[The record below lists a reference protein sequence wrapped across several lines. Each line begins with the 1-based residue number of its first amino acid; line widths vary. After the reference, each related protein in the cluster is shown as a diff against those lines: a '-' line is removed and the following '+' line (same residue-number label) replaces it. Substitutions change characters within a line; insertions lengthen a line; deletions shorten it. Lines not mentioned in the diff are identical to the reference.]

1 MRALPRLLLCGLLL
15 SPVLG
20 RATEPAGSC
29 EALKAENEALK
40 ARLRALEA
48 QLPTTAST
56 AAPSAARA
64 PVEARPAPVPA
75 VAAPVPPAAAL
86 PGLAPK
92 PAPKRVVVE
101 EEPYSRSGCRAGL
114 FTPLPHARWMEKD
127 RWLDLEKGM
136 SPVEVEQLLGPE
148 HYDSVGGS
156 RVKWEYGKCEAAS
169 KAQLLFDQGQ
179 LLDWR
184 PPTQ

>member
-1 MRALPRLLLCGLLL
+1 MNALPRLLLCGLLL
-15 SPVLG
+15 SPALG
-20 RATEPAGSC
+20 TATEPPGSC

-48 QLPTTAST
+48 QAPATAST
-56 AAPSAARA
+56 P
-64 PVEARPAPVPA
+64 
-75 VAAPVPPAAAL
+75 VAASPTPAAATTAPPAAAL
-86 PGLAPK
+86 PGLAAK
-92 PAPKRVVVE
+92 PAKKLVVVE

-156 RVKWEYGKCEAAS
+156 RVKWEYGKCGAAS
-169 KAQLLFDQGQ
+169 KAQLLFDNGQ